1 MTFGNPFGLALY
13 DKQQRQVSP
22 ARGASA
28 AEVTTTTAVTMPIA
42 SAAPAKAANQ
52 ATPAVQAPAADDTP
66 LNAPAITAL
75 QARIRALSP
84 AQREAFTTAFRAA
97 FAVPPSQSAIAGLI
111 TTSRHQRWIEGF
123 LAKGNAG

>member
-75 QARIRALSP
+75 QARIRSLSS

-97 FAVPPSQSAIAGLI
+97 FAVPTSQSAIAGLI
-111 TTSRHQRWIEGF
+111 TTSCHQRWIEGF
-123 LAKGNAG
+123 LAKGTAG

>member
-22 ARGASA
+22 ARGAA
-28 AEVTTTTAVTMPIA
+28 T
-42 SAAPAKAANQ
+42 AANQ
-52 ATPAVQAPAADDTP
+52 ASPAPQAPAAEDAP
-66 LNAPAITAL
+66 LDAPAITAL

-111 TTSRHQRWIEGF
+111 TTRSHQRWIEAF
-123 LAKGNAG
+123 LADSAAA